1 MMSEAQSL
9 IAELDTTLRDVPQSR
24 HLAIL
29 SRVVD
34 LFICN
39 AQRLSRTQVTI
50 FDDIIGR
57 LIKVAGP
64 AILAELSRT
73 LAMIGNAPT
82 NVVVSLA
89 RNDNLAI
96 SSPVLEKSEALTED
110 VLAEIATAKH
120 PKHLGAI
127 ARRAQVGP
135 RITDILIDRGD
146 ADVLRLVAANAGAQ
160 LSEGGFVKL
169 INRAKT
175 DRTLAELIAKRT
187 DVPAELEPFLKLV
200 IQ

>member
-1 MMSEAQSL
+1 MISEAQSL

-29 SRVVD
+29 SRVID

-39 AQRLSRTQVTI
+39 AQRLSCAQVTI
-50 FDDIIGR
+50 FDDVIGR

-64 AILAELSRT
+64 AVLAELSRT
-73 LAMIGNAPT
+73 LAIIGNAPT

-89 RNDNLAI
+89 HNDNPAI
-96 SSPVLEKSEALTED
+96 SSPVLEKSDALTED
-110 VLAEIATAKH
+110 VLAEIAVTKH

-127 ARRAQVGP
+127 ARRTQVSP
-135 RITDILIDRGD
+135 RIMDILIDRGD
-146 ADVLRLVAANAGAQ
+146 AEVMRLVAANAGAR
-160 LSEGGFVKL
+160 LSESAFVKL

-175 DRTLAELIAKRT
+175 DKTLAELIARRT

-200 IQ
+200 IE